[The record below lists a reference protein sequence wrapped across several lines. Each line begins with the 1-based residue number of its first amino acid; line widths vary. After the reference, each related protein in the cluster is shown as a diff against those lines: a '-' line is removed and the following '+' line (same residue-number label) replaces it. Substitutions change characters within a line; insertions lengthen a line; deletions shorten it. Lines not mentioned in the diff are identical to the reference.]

1 MRNYFIAPVTKY
13 TFERLIRTNNTT
25 IINVMKKL
33 LLICTA
39 LLILSSAKAQ
49 FPMMGGGNAAPKVTG
64 RISATIID
72 SLTKQP
78 VEYATVSV
86 VNAKTNKTVNGGLT
100 DAKGKVS
107 IQNIAPGEYK
117 MIVGFIGY
125 TTKNVMVKTTPE
137 KPDNNLGNV
146 VLSGSSSTLAEVTIE
161 GKKNIVENKIDR
173 MVYNAEADATN
184 AGGDATDV
192 MRKVPMLSVDING
205 NVQLRGSAVRVL
217 INGKP
222 SGTMANSVADA
233 LKMIPA
239 DQIKSVEVITNPSAK
254 YEAEGS
260 GGIIN
265 IITKKS
271 NAEGVSGSVNAS
283 AGTRQNTGNFN
294 LTAKSGRFSA
304 NTALGGMYAY
314 PQDSR
319 VIFFN
324 QLPGSSVLQDGTS
337 AWKRE
342 MFNGSLGLDYD
353 FNAYNNISTN
363 AKYNRFYN
371 GGPGSSLLNTNVG
384 GQITNLTNVS
394 TTDMTNNNLDWN
406 MDYRRTTKKQGE
418 EFSVAG
424 QLTEGRNIN
433 DFSNNINGNSL
444 AASTNTGKN
453 REYTIQTDYVYPFS
467 KTVTFEVGG
476 KGIFRNIKSEFG
488 QGSGKIFDYDQNVG
502 AAYSTIAFNLTK
514 KIKFKGGL
522 RTEYTAIEYND
533 INGNLI
539 NDDYLNLFPN
549 AVISQTING
558 STTVKLAYNKRIQR
572 PSLAYL
578 NPFNNQSN
586 PVNTFEGNP
595 ALDPELSHNVELGYS
610 TFIKG
615 SMINASLF
623 YRNTRNVIENIVRA
637 ASGITS
643 TTFANVGN
651 TNSYGANLFGSYNPT
666 PKWTLMS
673 NIAVNTY
680 EIRSR
685 EDLQGMNEGTYIN
698 YNFFMRSATAFKG
711 GWNLELFGVVN
722 SPRYTYQSKT
732 QAMFF
737 YGGAVKKDIMKKQ
750 GTIGL
755 NLLNPFNRDLHINTV
770 SQSADAYQT
779 QNIYYPLRQIGL
791 NFSYKFGKLKFSEK
805 KKIKNDDVKQD
816 QQQGGGMG
824 GMGQGK

>member
-1 MRNYFIAPVTKY
+1 
-13 TFERLIRTNNTT
+13 
-25 IINVMKKL
+25 MKKL
-33 LLICTA
+33 LLICSA
-39 LLILSSAKAQ
+39 LLMMMSAKAQ

-64 RISATIID
+64 RISATILD

-78 VEYATVSV
+78 VEYATVSL
-86 VNAKTNKTVNGGLT
+86 VNTKTSKPVNGGLT
-100 DAKGKVS
+100 DAKGKVT
-107 IQNIAPGEYK
+107 IQNVAPGDYK
-117 MIVGFIGY
+117 MVVGFIGY
-125 TTKNVMVKTTPE
+125 TTKNIMVKTTPE
-137 KPDNNLGNV
+137 KPDNNIGDV
-146 VLSGSSSTLAEVTIE
+146 FLSGGASTLNEVTIE
-161 GKKNIVENKIDR
+161 GKKSMIENKIDR

-319 VIFFN
+319 VITFN

-363 AKYNRFYN
+363 VKYNRFYN
-371 GGPGSSLLNTNVG
+371 GGPGSSLITSNLGGITGNSTN
-384 GQITNLTNVS
+384 IS
-394 TTDMTNNNLDWN
+394 STDMTNNNVDWN

-444 AASTNTGKN
+444 TASVNTGKN

-502 AAYSTIAFNLTK
+502 AAYSTIAFNLTE

-651 TNSYGANLFGSYNPT
+651 TNSYGVNLFGSYNPT

-673 NIAVNTY
+673 NIALNTY

-685 EDLQGMNEGTYIN
+685 EDLQGMNEGTYLN

-755 NLLNPFNRDLHINTV
+755 NLLNPFNRDLHINTI
-770 SQSADAYQT
+770 SQSEDAYQT
-779 QNIYYPLRQIGL
+779 TNIYYPLRQIGL
-791 NFSYKFGKLKFSEK
+791 NFSYKFGKLKFTEK
-805 KKIKNDDVKQD
+805 KKIKNDDVKQE

-824 GMGQGK
+824 GGMGQGK

>member
-1 MRNYFIAPVTKY
+1 
-13 TFERLIRTNNTT
+13 
-25 IINVMKKL
+25 MKRL
-33 LLICTA
+33 LLICSA
-39 LLILSSAKAQ
+39 LLMMMSAKAQ

-64 RISATIID
+64 RISATILD

-78 VEYATVSV
+78 VEYATVSL
-86 VNAKTNKTVNGGLT
+86 VNTKTSKPVNGGLT

-117 MIVGFIGY
+117 MVVGFIGY
-125 TTKNVMVKTTPE
+125 TSKNVMVKTTPE
-137 KPDNNLGNV
+137 KPDNNVGDIF
-146 VLSGSSSTLAEVTIE
+146 LSGGASTLNEVTIE
-161 GKKNIVENKIDR
+161 GKKNMIENKIDR

-304 NTALGGMYAY
+304 NTAVGAMYAY

-319 VIFFN
+319 IVLFN

-337 AWKRE
+337 EWKRE

-371 GGPGSSLLNTNVG
+371 GGPGSSLITTNVG
-384 GQITNLTNVS
+384 GSPINSTNIS
-394 TTDMTNNNLDWN
+394 STDMTNNNLDWN
-406 MDYRRTTKKQGE
+406 MDYRRTSKKQGE
-418 EFSVAG
+418 EFSIAG

-433 DFSNNINGNSL
+433 DFSNNLSSGSL
-444 AASTNTGKN
+444 RASTNTGKN
-453 REYTIQTDYVYPFS
+453 REYTVQTDYVYPFS

-476 KGIFRNIKSEFG
+476 KGIFRNIRSEYG

-502 AAYSTIAFNLTK
+502 AAYSTIAFDLTK

-533 INGNLI
+533 VNGNPI
-539 NDDYLNLFPN
+539 KDDYLNLFPN
-549 AVISQTING
+549 AVLSQTING
-558 STTVKLAYNKRIQR
+558 MTTIKLAYNKRIQR

-578 NPFNNQSN
+578 NPFNNESN

-595 ALDPELSHNVELGYS
+595 SLDPELSHNVELGYS

-643 TTFANVGN
+643 TTFTNVGN
-651 TNSYGANLFGSYNPT
+651 TSSFGANLFGSYNPT

-685 EDLQGMNEGTYIN
+685 ENLVGMNEGTYIN

-732 QAMFF
+732 DPMFF

-755 NLLNPFNRDLHINTV
+755 NVLNPFNRDLHIKTV
-770 SQSADAYQT
+770 SQSSDAFQT

-791 NFSYKFGKLKFSEK
+791 NFSYKFGKLKFTEK

-816 QQQGGGMG
+816 QQQGGGGMGG

>member
-1 MRNYFIAPVTKY
+1 
-13 TFERLIRTNNTT
+13 
-25 IINVMKKL
+25 MKKL
-33 LLICTA
+33 ILICFT
-39 LLILSSAKAQ
+39 LLTVITAKAQ
-49 FPMMGGGNAAPKVTG
+49 FPMMGGGAAAPKVTG

-86 VNAKTNKTVNGGLT
+86 INTKTNKAVNGGLT
-100 DAKGKVS
+100 DAKGKVAIS
-107 IQNIAPGEYK
+107 GIAPGEYK
-117 MIVGFIGY
+117 MVVGFIGY

-137 KPDNNLGNV
+137 KPDNNLGNI
-146 VLSGSSSTLAEVTIE
+146 VLAGISSTLAEVTIE
-161 GKKNIVENKIDR
+161 GKKNVVENKIDR

-304 NTALGGMYAY
+304 NTALGAMYAY

-319 VIFFN
+319 VVFFN
-324 QLPGSSVLQDGTS
+324 RIPERNDNGLILPASEVLQDGTS

-371 GGPGSSLLNTNVG
+371 GGPGSSLINSNVG
-384 GQITNLTNVS
+384 GVINNINNAS
-394 TTDMTNNNLDWN
+394 NTDMTNNNLDWN
-406 MDYRRTTKKQGE
+406 MDYRRTSKKQGE
-418 EFSVAG
+418 EFSIAG

-433 DFSNNINGNSL
+433 EFANNLSSGPTT
-444 AASTNTGKN
+444 ASTNTGKN
-453 REYTIQTDYVYPFS
+453 REYTVQTDYVYPFT
-467 KTVTFEVGG
+467 KNVIFEVGG
-476 KGIFRNIKSEFG
+476 KGIFRNIKSEYG
-488 QGSGKIFDYDQNVG
+488 QGSGRIFDYDQNVG
-502 AAYSTIAFNLTK
+502 AAYSTIAFDLTK
-514 KIKFKGGL
+514 KIKFKGGV
-522 RTEYTAIEYND
+522 RAEYTAIEYND
-533 INGNLI
+533 INGNLK

-549 AVISQTING
+549 AILSQTIG
-558 STTVKLAYNKRIQR
+558 GMTTIKLAYNKRIQR

-595 ALDPELSHNVELGYS
+595 ALDPELSHNLELGYS

-637 ASGITS
+637 SSGITS
-643 TTFANVGN
+643 TTFTNVGN

-685 EDLQGMNEGTYIN
+685 EDLVGMNEGTYIN
-698 YNFFMRSATAFKG
+698 YNFFLRSATAFKG
-711 GWNLELFGVVN
+711 GWNLELFGVIN

-732 QAMFF
+732 DPMFF

-770 SQSADAYQT
+770 SQSGDAYQT
-779 QNIYYPLRQIGL
+779 QNIYYPLRQIGV
-791 NFSYKFGKLKFSEK
+791 NFSYKFGKLKFTEK

>member
-1 MRNYFIAPVTKY
+1 
-13 TFERLIRTNNTT
+13 
-25 IINVMKKL
+25 MKKL
-33 LLICTA
+33 LLICSA
-39 LLILSSAKAQ
+39 LLMMMSAKAQ

-64 RISATIID
+64 RISATILD

-78 VEYATVSV
+78 VEYATVSL
-86 VNAKTNKTVNGGLT
+86 VNTKTSKPVNGGLT
-100 DAKGKVS
+100 DAKGKVT
-107 IQNIAPGEYK
+107 IQNVAPGDYK
-117 MIVGFIGY
+117 MVVGFIGY
-125 TTKNVMVKTTPE
+125 TTKNIMVKTTPE
-137 KPDNNLGNV
+137 KPDNNIGDV
-146 VLSGSSSTLAEVTIE
+146 FLSGGASTLNEVTIE
-161 GKKNIVENKIDR
+161 GKKSMIENKIDR

-319 VIFFN
+319 VVFFN
-324 QLPGSSVLQDGTS
+324 QLPQSEENGVVIPASQVLQDGTS

-371 GGPGSSLLNTNVG
+371 GGPGSSLITTNG
-384 GQITNLTNVS
+384 SPSGNIS
-394 TTDMTNNNLDWN
+394 SATDMSNGNLDWN
-406 MDYRRTTKKQGE
+406 MDYRRTTKKKGE

-424 QLTEGRNIN
+424 QLTQGRNNNDFIN
-433 DFSNNINGNSL
+433 DFRNGTGTPIDYT
-444 AASTNTGKN
+444 ASTNVGRN
-453 REYTIQTDYVYPFS
+453 REYTFQTDYVYPFS
-467 KTVTFEVGG
+467 STVTFEVGG
-476 KGIFRNIKSEFG
+476 KGILRNIQSEFS
-488 QGSGKIFDYDQNVG
+488 QNSAQNFDYDQNVG
-502 AAYSTIAFNLTK
+502 AAYSTIAFDLTK
-514 KIKFKGGL
+514 KIKFKGGV
-522 RTEYTAIEYND
+522 RGEYTAINFED
-533 INGNLI
+533 ANGNPVK
-539 NDDYLNLFPN
+539 NDYFNLFPS
-549 AVISQTING
+549 AVLSQTING
-558 STTVKLAYNKRIQR
+558 MTTIKLAYNKRVQR

-578 NPFNNQSN
+578 NPFRNEANQFS
-586 PVNTFEGNP
+586 VFQGNP
-595 ALDPELSHNVELGYS
+595 DLDPELSHNVELGYS

-623 YRNTRNVIENIVRA
+623 YRNTRRVIENIIQPDV
-637 ASGITS
+637 SGKTL
-643 TTFANVGN
+643 TTYANVG
-651 TNSYGANLFGSYNPT
+651 TTQSFGANLFGSYNPT

-673 NIAVNTY
+673 NIGVNTY
-680 EIRSR
+680 EINRQAG
-685 EDLQGMNEGTYIN
+685 DLQGMNEGTYLN

-711 GWNLELFGVVN
+711 GWNLELFGVVS

-732 QAMFF
+732 QAMLF

-755 NLLNPFNRDLHINTV
+755 NLLNPFKRDLHIETETM
-770 SQSADAYQT
+770 AGGTRQT

-791 NFSYKFGKLKFSEK
+791 NFSYKFGKLKFTEK
-805 KKIKNDDVKQD
+805 KKIKNDDVKQE

-824 GMGQGK
+824 GGMGQGK